1 MSFAAIRSGEPIPTY
16 NGKNY
21 PFWKD
26 KMMRNIK
33 AINPAGWELVK
44 DGVNIQDKKAVT
56 AEELKCL
63 ALDAEVR
70 VFITN
75 HLSAEKYL
83 EVRNFSSAKEVWD
96 YLEKLGEGASSQKD
110 ARIDTLRSKFYRFGR
125 KEGEKVEV
133 TYNRLTTLSTELV
146 SLGAPD
152 ITDHLVVRQ
161 LLRSLDESFE
171 HLVMMIKE
179 RSNYRKMTPADV
191 LETLTTYE
199 LELEEKRDVNGSLRR
214 SHALKAKSSRHSSPE
229 RSSAS
234 TVESDDPTGIGK
246 DLALIVNRFQ
256 RFQRSSSSPKESYS
270 SRHSSS
276 SSHRSSSRSSP
287 TKDNNCYK
295 CKKPGHYIVD
305 CPLWEDDHK
314 SKHSHRDSSSRHH
327 RSSKIYESTRHESS
341 SRRDKK
347 KDSDDDRKK
356 KKYHKKREGSSSKT
370 HSSRR
375 SSSHRAKAY
384 LGKEMNSDSEASG
397 SEADSG
403 SRSGS
408 GSGSESDGVAGL
420 AFASP
425 NASTKGSSSFFTNNS
440 SEDETPAYCFM
451 AKAKISSSKASY
463 DTSECSSYE
472 SDFKVS
478 YAKLSK
484 LASRQQDELD
494 SLRKP
499 IKKSEVLLIDEIE
512 KGQTLTNEHEALKL
526 KFEELQSRHDFLS
539 ADHENLTYE
548 FLQRKVALEN
558 LKEAHEE
565 LESKNLTLMAQQASE
580 AKPVSD

>member
-26 KMMRNIK
+26 KMMRNMT

-44 DGVNIQDKKAVT
+44 DGVNIQDKKAVI

-133 TYNRLTTLSTELV
+133 NYNRLTTLSTDLV

-199 LELEEKRDVNGSLRR
+199 LELEEKRDVNGSRRR
-214 SHALKAKSSRHSSPE
+214 SHALKAKASRHSSPE

-234 TVESDDPTGIGK
+234 GAESDDPTGIGR
-246 DLALIVNRFQ
+246 DLALIVKRFQ
-256 RFQRSSSSPKESYS
+256 RFQRSSSSPNKSYS
-270 SRHSSS
+270 SRHSS

-287 TKDNNCYK
+287 AKDNNCYK
-295 CKKPGHYIVD
+295 CKKPGHYIAD
-305 CPLWEDDHK
+305 CPLWEVDHK

-327 RSSKIYESTRHESS
+327 RSSKSYESKRHESS

-356 KKYHKKREGSSSKT
+356 KKYHKKHEGSSSKT
-370 HSSRR
+370 HSS
-375 SSSHRAKAY
+375 H
-384 LGKEMNSDSEASG
+384 
-397 SEADSG
+397 
-403 SRSGS
+403 
-408 GSGSESDGVAGL
+408 
-420 AFASP
+420 
-425 NASTKGSSSFFTNNS
+425 
-440 SEDETPAYCFM
+440 
-451 AKAKISSSKASY
+451 
-463 DTSECSSYE
+463 
-472 SDFKVS
+472 
-478 YAKLSK
+478 
-484 LASRQQDELD
+484 
-494 SLRKP
+494 
-499 IKKSEVLLIDEIE
+499 
-512 KGQTLTNEHEALKL
+512 
-526 KFEELQSRHDFLS
+526 
-539 ADHENLTYE
+539 
-548 FLQRKVALEN
+548 
-558 LKEAHEE
+558 
-565 LESKNLTLMAQQASE
+565 
-580 AKPVSD
+580 